1 MVNLFART
9 PADNFRVMPY
19 NLRLF
24 AMLGLWGDRRKLYR
38 LYALLLLAYVA
49 IIFPKPVRI
58 TDRHPF
64 ESIVRSVSELIFA
77 ALCYLT
83 IIILAIKSEPFRA
96 VIRKLEQALELFR
109 DKQDQCSQLIIEVN
123 ANIHRFS
130 LGYAKL
136 NLLYVLLFNVIP
148 PIYNYPRYFLQWR
161 MPEDNRTVEFMLPLM
176 QDLYGLD
183 VHHNIVHYTISW
195 VAITPFC
202 VFCALILWFKG
213 ALFMLI
219 RYNTLLY
226 QLVNRLLQQYDRESA
241 GGLLAQKHRRLQQ
254 IVQLHYRAIECT
266 KLLDSILSL
275 ILLIQCIGC
284 LLMLCLMLF
293 YITRNHSLNVINI
306 AVLLMSIFIEMLCFS
321 YLGNQLTEENANISH
336 SAFNCRWYDEP
347 IVIRKYFLR
356 IILQAHRKA
365 TITAG
370 KFYNVNIVTFAQ
382 LIKTSYTYYMIM
394 KEMF

>member
-1 MVNLFART
+1 MANILPRT
-9 PADNFRVMPY
+9 AADNFRVMPY
-19 NLRLF
+19 NLRIF
-24 AMLGLWGDRRKLYR
+24 ALMGLWGDRRKLYR
-38 LYALLLLAYVA
+38 LYVLLLFAYVV
-49 IIFPKPVRI
+49 ILYPKPLRI
-58 TDRHPF
+58 SERHPF

-96 VIRKLEQALELFR
+96 VILKLEQALALFR
-109 DKQDQCSQLIIEVN
+109 DKQDQCSELIVEVN
-123 ANIHRFS
+123 NKIHRFS

-136 NLLYVLLFNVIP
+136 MLLYMVLFNVVP
-148 PIYNYPRYFLQWR
+148 PAFNYPHYFLQQR
-161 MPEDNRTVEFMLPLM
+161 LPPANRTLEFMLPLK

-183 VHHNIVHYTISW
+183 VHHNIAHYTISW
-195 VAITPFC
+195 LAITPFC
-202 VFCALILWFKG
+202 IFFTLILWYKG
-213 ALFMLI
+213 VLFMLI

-226 QLVNRLLQQYDRESA
+226 QLVNRMLQQFDRETS
-241 GGLLAQKHRRLQQ
+241 GRSVQKHRRLQQ
-254 IVQLHYRAIECT
+254 IVELHYSAIECT
-266 KLLDSILSL
+266 KLLDSVLSL
-275 ILLIQCIGC
+275 ILLIQFVGC
-284 LLMLCLMLF
+284 LLLLCLMLF

-306 AVLLMSIFIEMLCFS
+306 AVLLISIFIEMMCFS
-321 YLGNQLTEENANISH
+321 YLGDQLTEENANISS

-347 IVIRKYFLR
+347 TVIRKYFLR

>member
-1 MVNLFART
+1 M
-9 PADNFRVMPY
+9 
-19 NLRLF
+19 
-24 AMLGLWGDRRKLYR
+24 
-38 LYALLLLAYVA
+38 
-49 IIFPKPVRI
+49 
-58 TDRHPF
+58 
-64 ESIVRSVSELIFA
+64 
-77 ALCYLT
+77 
-83 IIILAIKSEPFRA
+83 
-96 VIRKLEQALELFR
+96 
-109 DKQDQCSQLIIEVN
+109 N

-136 NLLYVLLFNVIP
+136 NLLYVLLFNIIP

-161 MPEDNRTVEFMLPLM
+161 LPEDNRTVEFMLPLM

-202 VFCALILWFKG
+202 VFFALILWFKG

-254 IVQLHYRAIECT
+254 IVQLHYSAIECT

-306 AVLLMSIFIEMLCFS
+306 AVLLMSIFIEMMCFS
-321 YLGNQLTEENANISH
+321 YLGNQLTEE
-336 SAFNCRWYDEP
+336 
-347 IVIRKYFLR
+347 VI
-356 IILQAHRKA
+356 
-365 TITAG
+365 
-370 KFYNVNIVTFAQ
+370 TFAM
-382 LIKTSYTYYMIM
+382 L
-394 KEMF
+394 

>member
-38 LYALLLLAYVA
+38 LYVLLLLAYVA

-96 VIRKLEQALELFR
+96 VIHKLEQALELCTCACARCCCWTPIPATTQKKQLKLQSFPSSVR

-136 NLLYVLLFNVIP
+136 NLLYVLLFNIIP

-161 MPEDNRTVEFMLPLM
+161 LPEDNRTVEFMLPLM

-202 VFCALILWFKG
+202 VFFALILWFKG

-254 IVQLHYRAIECT
+254 IVQLHYSAIECT

-321 YLGNQLTEENANISH
+321 YLGNQLTEE
-336 SAFNCRWYDEP
+336 
-347 IVIRKYFLR
+347 VI
-356 IILQAHRKA
+356 
-365 TITAG
+365 
-370 KFYNVNIVTFAQ
+370 TFAM
-382 LIKTSYTYYMIM
+382 L
-394 KEMF
+394 